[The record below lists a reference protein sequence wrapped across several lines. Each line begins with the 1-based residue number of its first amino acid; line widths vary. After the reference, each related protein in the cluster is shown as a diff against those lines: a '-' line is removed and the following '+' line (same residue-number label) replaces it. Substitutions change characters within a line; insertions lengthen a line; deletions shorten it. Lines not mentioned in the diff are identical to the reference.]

1 MKICILQGIEFYRG
15 CSGMIVLQS
24 FTEKQSLTERAGLTK
39 RAVLDERS
47 VFTERAM
54 LRLKKI
60 WSNDPRRDLT
70 EKQKRG
76 DECGIKKVK
85 HF

>member
-47 VFTERAM
+47 VFTERTT

-60 WSNDPRRDLT
+60 RSNDPSRDVT
-70 EKQKRG
+70 ENKNGG
-76 DECGIKKVK
+76 DEGGIKKVK